1 MKKPAAV
8 HIPIKD
14 YPAEIRPR
22 EKLVCLGPEGL
33 SDQEL
38 LAIILGTGARDKSA
52 LDLAGDIL
60 AGGGIIALT
69 NLSIEE
75 LSQKKGIGLAKAA
88 QLKAAV
94 ELARRLGRHNVGQR
108 RVIQTPQDAFELV
121 RGEMAYLDREHF
133 RVINLNTKNQVLAI
147 DTVSV
152 GSLNASLVHPR
163 EVFKLPIKRS
173 AASLI
178 LLHNHP
184 SGDTKPSRE
193 DQDLTRR
200 LCQAGALLGIEI
212 VDHLIIGQNN
222 YLSMRENGYLL
233 DRLLT

>member
-1 MKKPAAV
+1 MRKPTGS

-14 YPAEIRPR
+14 YPEEVRPR
-22 EKLVCLGPEGL
+22 EKLFHAGAEGL

-38 LAIILGTGARDKSA
+38 LAILLRSGTRDKTA
-52 LDLAGDIL
+52 LDLAGEIL
-60 AGGGIIALT
+60 AAGGITSLT
-69 NLSIEE
+69 TLSVDELIE
-75 LSQKKGIGLAKAA
+75 KKGVGLAKAA

-94 ELARRLGRHNVGQR
+94 ELARRLSRQKLGARP
-108 RVIQTPQDAFELV
+108 VIRNPQDAFELV

-133 RVINLNTKNQVLAI
+133 RVINLNTKKQVLAI

-173 AASLI
+173 AACLI
-178 LLHNHP
+178 LVHNHP

-193 DQDLTRR
+193 DRDLTQR
-200 LCQAGALLGIEI
+200 LCQAGALLGIDI

-222 YLSMRENGYLL
+222 YLSMRENGYLM
-233 DRLLT
+233 DRVLT